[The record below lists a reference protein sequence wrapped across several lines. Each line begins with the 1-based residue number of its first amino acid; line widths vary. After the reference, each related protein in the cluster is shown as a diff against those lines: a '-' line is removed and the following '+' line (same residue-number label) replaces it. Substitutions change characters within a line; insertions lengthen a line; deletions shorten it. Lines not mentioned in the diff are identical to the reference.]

1 MNKEQKKE
9 FEQKIILSIE
19 QVLAAHNPKAAGKV
33 TKHIREAG
41 KTVAKKFAKAV
52 KHQDAKSVSAPKK
65 ETVNGI
71 KSLPSI
77 TVAPKALAA
86 VKKQKKSTN
95 KTSK

>member
-19 QVLAAHNPKAAGKV
+19 QVLTAHNAKAADKV

-41 KTVAKKFAKAV
+41 KTVAKKFAKAI
-52 KHQDAKSVSAPKK
+52 KHQSSK
-65 ETVNGI
+65 TVRSEKTVTRNGI

-86 VKKQKKSTN
+86 VKKQKKGAD